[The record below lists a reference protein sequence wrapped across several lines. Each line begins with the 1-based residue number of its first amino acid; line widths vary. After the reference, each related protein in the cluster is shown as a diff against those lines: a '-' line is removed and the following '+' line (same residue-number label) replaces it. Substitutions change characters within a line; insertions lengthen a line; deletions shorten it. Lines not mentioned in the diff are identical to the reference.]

1 MLVIALYIEGTIL
14 GGIGRGGTALPPP
27 RHSVTASEE
36 RNARAAAQGDKVEF
50 RDVELTSPDGAL
62 LSAWFMRPPEPNGDA
77 VILLHGVSD
86 NRMGM
91 YGYGKWLVQNPY
103 LVLLPDPLL
112 PVINTRPLATSP
124 FKEPDPLFTL

>member
-1 MLVIALYIEGTIL
+1 MLVIALYIAGTIL
-14 GGIGRGGTALPPP
+14 GGIGLGGTALHPP

-91 YGYGKWLVQNPY
+91 YGYGKWLVQNHY
-103 LVLLPDPLL
+103 MVLLPDARAHG
-112 PVINTRPLATSP
+112 NSSGELATYGL
-124 FKEPDPLFTL
+124 KEADDIHH